1 MNISVV
7 IPAWNCASWISATL
21 DSVLSQE
28 DAFFEVIVVDDGS
41 TDNTP
46 KILQQY
52 QDKITVIRIENSG
65 GPSQPRNVGIKAA
78 TGDLISLFDSDDIML
93 PGTLSAAQHA
103 FEQHSEIDL
112 LHCDAKIID
121 KDNNQISDS
130 LLNRYTSFRIIYQ
143 PIDLPNVST
152 AKGKSLYH
160 SLIKS
165 NFICTSSVI
174 AKRSVLLAVG
184 GFDESLLNG
193 DDRDMWLKLAHSG
206 CTFAFRDDFSH
217 CYRKL
222 DNSVTARGSGRY
234 PAVIE
239 VMERQLSLIEDAST
253 LDFLENRIAELYA
266 GYARGLGVNDNFS
279 DSVNAYK
286 KSLNKQFKFKTVL
299 ALMRSLLKI
308 KPKA

>member
-7 IPAWNCASWISATL
+7 IPAWNCANWISATL

-28 DAFFEVIVVDDGS
+28 NASFEVIVVDDGS

-46 KILQQY
+46 EILQQY
-52 QDKITVIRIENSG
+52 QDKIKVIRIENSG

-93 PGTLSAAQHA
+93 PGTLAAAQRA

-121 KDNNQISDS
+121 KDNNQISNS
-130 LLNRYTSFRIIYQ
+130 LLNRYTSFRITYQ

-152 AKGKSLYH
+152 AKGENLYNSLV
-160 SLIKS
+160 KS
-165 NFICTSSVI
+165 NFICTSSVV
-174 AKRSVLLAVG
+174 AKRSVLIDAG

-206 CTFAFRDDFSH
+206 CTFGFRDDFSH

-239 VMERQLSLIEDAST
+239 VMERQLTLIEDAST

-266 GYARGLGVNDNFS
+266 EYGRGLGIKADFNNS
-279 DSVNAYK
+279 INAYK
-286 KSLNKQFKFKTVL
+286 KSLGKRFKFKTFF
-299 ALMRSLLKI
+299 ALIRSLVKI

>member
-28 DAFFEVIVVDDGS
+28 NASFEVIVVDDGS

-46 KILQQY
+46 EILQKYHDQ
-52 QDKITVIRIENSG
+52 ITVIRIENSG

-78 TGDLISLFDSDDIML
+78 TGELISLFDSDDLML
-93 PGTLSAAQHA
+93 PGTLSAARQA

-121 KDNNQISDS
+121 KDNNQISNS
-130 LLNRYTSFRIIYQ
+130 LLNRYTSFRITYQ

-152 AKGKSLYH
+152 AKGEDLYH

-165 NFICTSSVI
+165 NFVCTSSVV
-174 AKRSVLLAVG
+174 AKKSALLDAG

-222 DNSVTARGSGRY
+222 DNSVTARGTGRY
-234 PAVIE
+234 PAVID
-239 VMERQLSLIEDAST
+239 VMERQLLLVEDSTT
-253 LDFLENRIAELYA
+253 LDFLENKIAELYA
-266 GYARGLGVNDNFS
+266 GYGRGL
-279 DSVNAYK
+279 SVSADFNNSIKAYK
-286 KSLNKQFKFKTVL
+286 KSLRKQFKFKTAL
-299 ALMRSLLKI
+299 ALIRAFLKI